1 MPDVVADY
9 VDAIESLF
17 VGFTQGNR
25 SILRQKNLTA
35 VQFLVIQWAFTEGPA
50 NMTALATFLGVRP
63 QSVTPIIDS
72 LVRRGWIRREHDLKD
87 RRQTLLR
94 ISPEALRLMTE
105 FRRIHIR
112 RLKNALR
119 SILYLPRACYG
130 RSSRHPARTLGFAES
145 DTFRSSID
153 GPIGPSGPPHDQ

>member
-119 SILYLPRACYG
+119 KVPCTS
-130 RSSRHPARTLGFAES
+130 LGHATAVLRVTQHALS
-145 DTFRSSID
+145 DSLNRI
-153 GPIGPSGPPHDQ
+153 PSDRPLTVR